1 MPERIFRLL
10 ERLQRLD
17 DFLRDAQRRS
27 FADPLE
33 LARLRRLKAVIKSR
47 LAAFAAPRQQF
58 RASPGATGVR
68 FSAG

>member
-17 DFLRDAQRRS
+17 DFLRSAQRRN

-33 LARLRRLKAVIKSR
+33 LARLRLLKARAKAR
-47 LAAFAAPRQQF
+47 LARLAP
-58 RASPGATGVR
+58 APA
-68 FSAG
+68 

>member
-17 DFLRDAQRRS
+17 DGLRAAQRRS

-33 LARLRRLKAVIKSR
+33 LARLRRLKAALKSR
-47 LAAFAAPRQQF
+47 LAALVGSRGWPARRRLA
-58 RASPGATGVR
+58 
-68 FSAG
+68 

>member
-17 DFLRDAQRRS
+17 DFLRDAQRRR

-33 LARLRRLKAVIKSR
+33 LARLRRLKACIKSR
-47 LAAFAAPRQQF
+47 LTALVLPSQPSQ
-58 RASPGATGVR
+58 ATSVR
-68 FSAG
+68 FSAR